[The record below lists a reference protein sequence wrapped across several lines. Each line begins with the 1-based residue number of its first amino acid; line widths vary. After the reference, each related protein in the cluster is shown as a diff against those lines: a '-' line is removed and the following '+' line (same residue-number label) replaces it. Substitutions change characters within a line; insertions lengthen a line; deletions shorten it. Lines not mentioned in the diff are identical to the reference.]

1 MLVKDI
7 YGCDYSALGLPG
19 DLIASSFG
27 KAIQLGAN
35 PEKHF
40 RDINHSFVLKSKNL
54 SQFGLFPRFKLK
66 MYLLFKDFLLIKF
79 IYNIITHCFLND
91 DFCYAVKPI
100 LLEVCFI

>member
-40 RDINHSFVLKSKNL
+40 RDINHSFVLNSKKYYFFL
-54 SQFGLFPRFKLK
+54 TRLFPRFKVK
-66 MYLLFKDFLLIKF
+66 MYLFFKYFLSIKF
-79 IYNIITHCFLND
+79 IYNIITHFFLNYD
-91 DFCYAVKPI
+91 
-100 LLEVCFI
+100 

>member
-1 MLVKDI
+1 MFRNVDMLVKDI

-40 RDINHSFVLKSKNL
+40 RELNHSHLSKFKNL
-54 SQFGLFPRFKLK
+54 
-66 MYLLFKDFLLIKF
+66 FL
-79 IYNIITHCFLND
+79 
-91 DFCYAVKPI
+91 
-100 LLEVCFI
+100 